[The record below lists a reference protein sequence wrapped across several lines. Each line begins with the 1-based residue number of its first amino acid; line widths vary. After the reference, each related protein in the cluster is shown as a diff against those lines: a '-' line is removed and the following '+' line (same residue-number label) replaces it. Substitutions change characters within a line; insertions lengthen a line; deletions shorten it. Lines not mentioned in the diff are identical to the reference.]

1 MIVELSILT
10 IIIVVILFIRYK
22 RQHTYELPYM
32 EPFEDFELHSCPK
45 GYKTYNLSN
54 GDQACCNGDMIGK
67 TCIGDSCVLTGSG
80 GGTVPKCS
88 SIMLKEYKEKGENVC
103 PPSLP
108 SYFEDEV
115 NKKKGCT
122 SGPMNNTR
130 TGPQQPTQ
138 PVCVIYST
146 MDENIKSKDS
156 CWNQKEMEEFPCF
169 GDNCTKTL
177 VQTAANTP
185 VQIAIGFTDSTGMH
199 RMAYTRESMTRFL
212 DATKPNWRE
221 KGMDLDKNVNVA
233 EVAKRF
239 YVERTLGQDD
249 IEL

>member
-1 MIVELSILT
+1 
-10 IIIVVILFIRYK
+10 
-22 RQHTYELPYM
+22 
-32 EPFEDFELHSCPK
+32 
-45 GYKTYNLSN
+45 
-54 GDQACCNGDMIGK
+54 
-67 TCIGDSCVLTGSG
+67 
-80 GGTVPKCS
+80 
-88 SIMLKEYKEKGENVC
+88 
-103 PPSLP
+103 
-108 SYFEDEV
+108 
-115 NKKKGCT
+115 
-122 SGPMNNTR
+122 
-130 TGPQQPTQ
+130 
-138 PVCVIYST
+138 VIYAT

-169 GDNCTKTL
+169 GDNCTKML